1 MQYDSA
7 YVGQRPSDRW
17 HSPDSA
23 NQLLRRLFA
32 QLPDSEHEAVRVR
45 RVFGT
50 EIHKSW
56 DPWSDAEQ
64 DSTERRS
71 WNGHKRGAIV
81 IPDTDYTGSDVNT
94 DDDMVDGNSDNVVR
108 YVRNLRSQSFRPAPA
123 MFTLVIDVRIRLFLL
138 LFTHYLMIT

>member
-17 HSPDSA
+17 RSPDSA

-32 QLPDSEHEAVRVR
+32 QLPDREPEAVRVR

-56 DPWSDAEQ
+56 DPWAEAERDSD
-64 DSTERRS
+64 ERRG
-71 WNGHKRGAIV
+71 WNGHKRGAVV
-81 IPDTDYTGSDVNT
+81 IPDTDDTGSDV
-94 DDDMVDGNSDNVVR
+94 DDDMVDGNRDNMVR
-108 YVRNLRSQSFRPAPA
+108 YVRNAVMPFLSQKSELQTCSSNVYPCN
-123 MFTLVIDVRIRLFLL
+123 
-138 LFTHYLMIT
+138 